1 MIARGGATIDTWGMA
16 TSSTTIDMD
25 YWEPSCVSG
34 MVISIDSRRE
44 VGWQERLRLEMKLA
58 RYEAVGESRR
68 MARDDR
74 WVERRP
80 KVPRTPPP
88 RRLARR
94 VFGAPTSKLTGRKTV
109 SKSQRRRGRSQMRRW
124 RTRMTDKLLECP
136 LCGGTVTAA
145 TDGLTCE
152 NCKSKG
158 RPIAF
163 PIKASPTMFVSGQQ
177 VLASAVVYL
186 ILKTRDRTSYESQDE
201 RVEEA
206 ELLRRAAKMAG
217 RGDDAYE
224 SPFELCHSLLNLF
237 EGPRG

>member
-80 KVPRTPPP
+80 TQWRMLP
-88 RRLARR
+88 RRFARSA
-94 VFGAPTSKLTGRKTV
+94 FGAPTSKLGGRKTV

-124 RTRMTDKLLECP
+124 RTRMSDKLLECP
-136 LCGGTVTAA
+136 LCGGTVTSA
-145 TDGLTCE
+145 TDGLTCDA
-152 NCKSKG
+152 CKAEG
-158 RPIAF
+158 IPI
-163 PIKASPTMFVSGQQ
+163 PIKASPAMFVSGQQ
-177 VLASAVVYL
+177 VLAAAVVYL
-186 ILKTRDRTSYESQDE
+186 ILKTRDRGCYESQDE
-201 RVEEA
+201 RTEES
-206 ELLRRAAKMAG
+206 ELLRRASKMAG
-217 RGDDAYE
+217 RGDKAYE
-224 SPFELCHSLLNLF
+224 DPFELCRSILNLF
-237 EGPRG
+237 EGPMG